1 MIILSDTKLCA
12 KAVNRCR
19 RNESPDVSN
28 DKFDTL
34 RTFCRIRKNVIY
46 GKDALSFASDNQ
58 NVILVEVSNSH
69 YTHCVFVS
77 LGFALGSKTP
87 WV

>member
-1 MIILSDTKLCA
+1 MIILPETKLCA

-46 GKDALSFASDNQ
+46 GKDALSFASDHH

-69 YTHCVFVS
+69 YTHGVFVS
-77 LGFALGSKTP
+77 LGFALGAKTP